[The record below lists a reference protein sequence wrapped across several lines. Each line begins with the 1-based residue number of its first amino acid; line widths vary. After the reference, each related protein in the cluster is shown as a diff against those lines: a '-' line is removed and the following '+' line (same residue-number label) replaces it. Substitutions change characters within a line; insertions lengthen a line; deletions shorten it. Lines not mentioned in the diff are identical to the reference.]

1 LSTTAPSTRRGRT
14 RLSVAILAT
23 TVLTIVALVPGSADA
38 RLYDMTAEPMLLGLS
53 ERSAVSLD
61 VEIGLDGRFDLDS
74 AMAAEGVGAVEYMTE
89 VAEESAMKKAPE
101 PKAPMKAASAS
112 KPAAAKVSTA
122 SIPKVSSAYKK
133 ALCTWYGPGF
143 YGNRTADGTVLQENS
158 MVLAH
163 RTLPFG
169 TKVEVKYKGKTVI
182 GTVRDRG
189 PKSTRFEFDLG
200 PGVAK
205 ALGFAGVQTV
215 EYRILK

>member
-1 LSTTAPSTRRGRT
+1 LSTTAPSTRRGRIRFST
-14 RLSVAILAT
+14 AILAT

-38 RLYDMTAEPMLLGLS
+38 RLYDVGDEPMLLGLS

-61 VEIGLDGRFDLDS
+61 AEMGLNGRFNLDEV
-74 AMAAEGVGAVEYMTE
+74 MAAEGVDAAEQVTE
-89 VAEESAMKKAPE
+89 VAQVDAMKKVPE
-101 PKAPMKAASAS
+101 PKVATSVAPAPLPAATAS
-112 KPAAAKVSTA
+112 KPSTPKA
-122 SIPKVSSAYKK
+122 SSSYRS

-143 YGNRTADGTVLQENS
+143 YGNRTADGTVLQKDS

-169 TKVEVKYKGKTVI
+169 TKVEIKYRGKTVVA
-182 GTVRDRG
+182 TVRDRG

-200 PGVAK
+200 PGVAS
-205 ALGFAGVQTV
+205 ALGFSGVQTV